1 MNTRRIRHGL
11 LGALCAALSP
21 LALAQTDAGAL
32 LRQSEPRPAELPGR
46 APVLTAPG
54 SPAAAPAAAGPRFE
68 LQSIVPEGNTLLS
81 REELDAVVAPWLGQ
95 RVGLAELQQAAA
107 AVQQAYA
114 DRGWLVQAYLPR
126 QDVSSGRVTL
136 RIVEARF
143 GGVRLE
149 GEPGRFDPARARAI
163 VEAAQP
169 PGAMFNQRALDRG
182 LMLVDDLPG
191 VSMSAS
197 LQPGE
202 REGDTALALRLSDT
216 PTFSGDLG
224 ADNAGGRAT
233 GTGRLYATLR
243 LDGPLGRGEQFS
255 STLLHTQGNDY
266 LRLGASLPV
275 GVQGWRLGANVSALR
290 YELTQADFNALQS
303 RGRSSTAGV
312 DASYPIVRARDR
324 NLYLQLSAE
333 RRQFSNEAN
342 GQRVSRYHV
351 DAGTLGLSGNLFD
364 GTGGSTGAALA
375 LGLGRVNLNGSPN
388 QAADAASVGTAGGY
402 ARLRYSLSRLQ
413 PLNGWLAGYAALAGQ
428 FADGNLDSSERLY
441 LGGPQGVRAYPVNE
455 GGGSAGSLLN
465 LELRATL
472 APQWQL
478 IGFYDRGQV
487 RVNVDNRQVGASPNH
502 YVLQGAGATLVWR
515 GPQASE
521 LRLTWARRLGHN
533 PNATSTGQDQDGS
546 HQRNRLW
553 LQAAIAF

>member
-32 LRQSEPRPAELPGR
+32 LRQSEPRPADLPGR

-169 PGAMFNQRALDRG
+169 PGAMFNQRPLDRG

-290 YELTQADFNALQS
+290 YELTHADFNALQS

-333 RRQFSNEAN
+333 RRHFSNEAN

-375 LGLGRVNLNGSPN
+375 LSLGRVNLNGSPN
-388 QAADAASVGTAGGY
+388 QAADAASVHTAGGY